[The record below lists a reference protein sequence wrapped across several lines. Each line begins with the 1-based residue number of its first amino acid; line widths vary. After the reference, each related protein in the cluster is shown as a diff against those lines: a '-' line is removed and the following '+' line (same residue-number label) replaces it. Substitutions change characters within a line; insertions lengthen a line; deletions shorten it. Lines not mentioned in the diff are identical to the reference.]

1 MNRHSITKGPAPL
14 YGSARL
20 VGILLAA
27 TTLFSFSD
35 CAPAQAP
42 SCGNDH
48 ECESLGAN
56 FHYCLNARCVE
67 CVTSA
72 GCGAN
77 RRCSGGACVSL

>member
-1 MNRHSITKGPAPL
+1 VNRCSITNGPARL
-14 YGSARL
+14 SGSVRF

-27 TTLFSFSD
+27 STLFSFSD
-35 CAPAQAP
+35 CAPAQVP

-72 GCGAN
+72 ACGAG
-77 RRCSGGACVSL
+77 RRCGGGACVSQ